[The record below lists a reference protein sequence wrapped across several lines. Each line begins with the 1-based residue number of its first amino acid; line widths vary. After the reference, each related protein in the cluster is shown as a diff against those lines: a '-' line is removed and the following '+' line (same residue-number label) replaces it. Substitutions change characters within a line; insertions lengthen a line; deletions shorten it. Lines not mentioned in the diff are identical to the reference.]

1 MKQLTDSFAVPP
13 AGDCA
18 SSSSPLND
26 RWLEGDFRFF
36 DKENPALAAEAF
48 FERFADYFAGAK
60 DGVAGI
66 MINVGWFADV
76 VLAYPGSLEDTVP
89 LAVFKPLFGENTG
102 LTLGD
107 DTWTY
112 RQIAGVVS
120 AIREAA
126 RRRLGRDDFRVGLL
140 LLGWTSIYY
149 AHTPVWFRKHP
160 ESFRWGRTSHL
171 DPACQFLDWASR
183 LRPDS
188 ARYAAFP
195 EGIPGGTPLPDFFAA
210 QWARLSADTGFDT
223 INLRDGMLGL
233 SNYRHASPAWDPDCF
248 EGLRALLREIKRLSP
263 QTMTIGYSVAGSALS
278 ELRCHSFDLRTLAK
292 DGTLDAWITQ
302 SWGCNWIE
310 QKRLELTPAMQ
321 LAIVLGH
328 RALLEGTGVKHY
340 PVLNM
345 LDAYEF
351 LTCKSFAGRW
361 QAVRWEIWAYT
372 HAALVRYWDSEGTWG
387 LREGAPL
394 SLASGLYGAWFHVPD
409 GMLGAQDAA
418 MFSREIAAAVA
429 DARSLA
435 SVGGPNMVVHDEFA
449 RRCNTSA
456 DPHAYHGEHID
467 ETVGLLIRAG
477 IPILSASR
485 ILERDYSKNT
495 APLIVHNPVG
505 LPLDF
510 AEDLRNSPL
519 ALVVGTPATTA
530 GFDAPK
536 WDPVESLDPLGDGRF
551 LKTELMPEEISRL
564 AGGIAARSKEPRISA
579 APEACIH
586 FHHWRVADGSHGILL
601 GNIEVGAKPA
611 RFDLI
616 FEKEWLAGQGIEH
629 PALTE
634 AAGGPGKWTPEDRG
648 AQIVFTLE
656 MAAEL
661 SLVCRLAQ
669 GILNC
674 PPAVRSGGGL

>member
-1 MKQLTDSFAVPP
+1 MTETIIHLCAVPP

-36 DKENPALAAEAF
+36 DKDNPALAADAF
-48 FERFADYFAGAK
+48 FERFSDYFAGAK
-60 DGVAGI
+60 DGIAGI

-76 VLAYPGSLEDTVP
+76 VLAYPGRLDDSVP

-102 LTLGD
+102 QTLGD
-107 DTWTY
+107 DIWTY
-112 RQIAGVVS
+112 GQIAGVVS

-126 RRRLGRDDFRVGLL
+126 RRHLGREDFRVGLM

-160 ESFRWGRTSHL
+160 ESFRWGRTSHI
-171 DPACQFLDWASR
+171 DPACKFLDWASR

-188 ARYAAFP
+188 ARFAAFP
-195 EGIPGGTPLPDFFAA
+195 DGIPGGTPLPDFFAA
-210 QWARLSADTGFDT
+210 QWARLSADVGFDT

-233 SNYRHASPAWDPDCF
+233 SNYRHASPAWDPECF
-248 EGLRALLREIKRLSP
+248 AGLRTLLREIKRLSP

-321 LAIVLGH
+321 VAIILGH

-340 PVLNM
+340 PVINM

-351 LTCKSFAGRW
+351 LTCKTFTDRW

-372 HAALVRYWDSEGTWG
+372 HAALVRYWDPEGTWG

-394 SLASGLYGAWFHVPD
+394 SLASGLYGAWFHVRD
-409 GMLGAQDAA
+409 EMLGAQESA
-418 MFSREIAAAVA
+418 MLSREIDAAVA

-435 SVGGPNMVVHDEFA
+435 SVGGPNMVVHDDFA

-477 IPILSASR
+477 IPILSTSR

-495 APLIVHNPVG
+495 APLILHNPTG

-510 AEDLRNSPL
+510 AEDLRKSPL

-536 WDPVESLDPLGDGRF
+536 WNPVESLDPLGDGRF
-551 LKTELMPEEISRL
+551 LKTQLMPPEISRIVSEISSR
-564 AGGIAARSKEPRISA
+564 AGGPRISA

-586 FHHWRVADGSHGILL
+586 FHYWRTSDGSLRILL
-601 GNIEVGAKPA
+601 GNIDAGAQPA

-616 FEKEWLAGQGIEH
+616 FDKAWMKELGITRPMLCESDACIEKRMPQDCGSQSTFSI
-629 PALTE
+629 
-634 AAGGPGKWTPEDRG
+634 
-648 AQIVFTLE
+648 E
-656 MAAEL
+656 MAANL
-661 SLVCRLAQ
+661 SLVFRVGDAHAAPLH
-669 GILNC
+669 N
-674 PPAVRSGGGL
+674 

>member
-1 MKQLTDSFAVPP
+1 MPFKSQLPHAVAP

-36 DKENPALAAEAF
+36 DKENPSAAAEAF
-48 FERFADYFAGAK
+48 FGRFADYFAGAK

-76 VLAYPGSLEDTVP
+76 VLAYPGNLNDTVP

-112 RQIAGVVS
+112 RQIADVVS

-126 RRRLGRDDFRVGLL
+126 HRHLGRDDFRVGLM

-171 DPACQFLDWASR
+171 DPACQFLDWASK

-195 EGIPGGTPLPDFFAA
+195 KGIPSGTPLPDLFAA
-210 QWARLSADTGFDT
+210 QWARLSEDTGFDT

-233 SNYRHASPAWDPDCF
+233 SNYRHASPAWDPECF
-248 EGLRALLREIKRLSP
+248 EGLRTLLREIKRLSP
-263 QTMTIGYSVAGSALS
+263 RTMTIGYSVAGSALS

-292 DGTLDAWITQ
+292 DGTLDVWITQ

-310 QKRLELTPAMQ
+310 QKRQELTPAMQ
-321 LAIVLGH
+321 LAIILGH
-328 RALLEGTGVKHY
+328 RAMLEGTGVKHY

-351 LTCKSFAGRW
+351 LTCKTFADRW

-372 HAALVRYWDSEGTWG
+372 HAALIRYWDPEGTWG
-387 LREGAPL
+387 MHEGAPL

-409 GMLGAQDAA
+409 GMLGEQDSA
-418 MFSREIAAAVA
+418 MFSQEIAAAVA
-429 DARSLA
+429 DARSLS
-435 SVGGPNMVVHDEFA
+435 SVGGPNMVVHEEFA
-449 RRCNTSA
+449 RKLNLSD

-467 ETVGLLIRAG
+467 ETAGLLIRAG
-477 IPILSASR
+477 VPILSASR

-495 APLIVHNPVG
+495 APLILHNPVG

-510 AEDLRNSPL
+510 AESLRKATI
-519 ALVVGTPATTA
+519 ALIVGTPATTT

-536 WDPVESLDPLGDGRF
+536 WNPVESLDPLGDGRF
-551 LKTELMPEEISRL
+551 LKTELMPEEISNL
-564 AGGIAARSKEPRISA
+564 ASGMAFQANQPRISA
-579 APEACIH
+579 APEACVH
-586 FHHWRVADGSHGILL
+586 FHHWRVSEGSLRILF

-616 FEKEWLAGQGIEH
+616 LPKPWLAGQGIDRPILRDASSGCAEWL
-629 PALTE
+629 A
-634 AAGGPGKWTPEDRG
+634 EDRG
-648 AQIVFTLE
+648 KEFVFTLE
-656 MAAEL
+656 ISADT
-661 SLVCRLAQ
+661 SLVCTV
-669 GILNC
+669 GK
-674 PPAVRSGGGL
+674 SD